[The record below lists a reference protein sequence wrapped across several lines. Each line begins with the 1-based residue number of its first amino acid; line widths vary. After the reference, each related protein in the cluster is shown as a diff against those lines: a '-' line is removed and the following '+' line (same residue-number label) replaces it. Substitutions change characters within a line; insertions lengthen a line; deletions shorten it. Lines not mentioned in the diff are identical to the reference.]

1 MNSIKNAE
9 KNNPANDITEDEKDN
24 LGNLWEIGGC
34 DLSPFGMAQAMCVV
48 AAVKNNVEC
57 LGDFVDEK

>member
-24 LGNLWEIGGC
+24 LGNLWEIGIC

-48 AAVKNNVEC
+48 AA
-57 LGDFVDEK
+57 